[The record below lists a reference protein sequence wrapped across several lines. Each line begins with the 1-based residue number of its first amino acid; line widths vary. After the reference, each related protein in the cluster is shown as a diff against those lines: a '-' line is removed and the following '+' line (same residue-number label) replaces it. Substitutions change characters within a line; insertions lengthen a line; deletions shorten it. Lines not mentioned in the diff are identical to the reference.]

1 MSASDKKKLRKE
13 QNAAAMTQKQQKAL
27 KEART
32 LKAYTFTFVIC
43 MVLILAVVIG
53 LLVKA
58 PINGLIDNKTHAV
71 TVGSHKLSI
80 TDFSYYYV
88 DAINSH
94 YTTLAESYGQYAQY
108 MLGFS
113 MGKPLDEQIQD
124 KETGASWADYF
135 MDEALKNA
143 KSVYVLYDL
152 AISKGHKMTAEEEGK
167 LKDAINDIKHEA
179 KDQKVSENKLLK
191 RIYGDGA
198 DKKSYEK
205 YLKDSFLANSYY
217 NKYQE
222 DLKATYTDEDL
233 RKYEAEKLHEYN
245 SYTFA
250 TYLVEVKNY
259 LPKLESGKEYT
270 KEQREAA
277 LAAAKADAEA
287 LKSATSQGL
296 EAFETAIKALEIN
309 KDKKDVSYTHSKA
322 IRYGMLSY
330 ESISDEIID
339 WMAEKDRK
347 DGDHDYFEKLE
358 CTITDKD
365 HVHETKDE
373 HDHDHDHDDDSDST
387 NESDPTNGTTAS
399 TAPSDGAKTGTT
411 GTTAANDGT
420 TGTTGA
426 TSGTDDKKD
435 EDKKDECVEETTGF
449 YVVYLEKIDPN
460 QMKLVNVRHIL
471 LDYTQ
476 VDLDEDGKPTKEAQ
490 EAVKKKAE
498 DLLNKWKAG
507 EKTSASFAQL
517 AKDNSMDP
525 GSASEGGLYEEVY
538 PGQMVENFN
547 DWCFADGRLSG
558 DTGIVESDYGW
569 HIIYFES
576 YCDINFRD
584 FMITNDKLGEEME
597 DWYEELLK
605 TITATKVDLKRMK
618 WDITFNISQ

>member
-27 KEART
+27 KEARS
-32 LKAYTFTFVIC
+32 LKAYTITFVIC
-43 MVLILAVVIG
+43 MVLIVAVVLG

-71 TVGSHKLSI
+71 TVGKHELSI

-94 YTTLAESYGQYAQY
+94 YSTLYKSYGQYAQY

-113 MGKPLDEQIQD
+113 MGKPLNEQTQD

-135 MDEALKNA
+135 MDAALKNA

-152 AISKGHKMTAEEEGK
+152 AISKGHKMTAEEETE
-167 LKDAINDIKHEA
+167 LQEAINEIKDEA
-179 KDQKVSENKLLK
+179 KDQKISENKLLK

-198 DKKSYEK
+198 DTKSYTK

-245 SYTFA
+245 SYSFA
-250 TYLVEVKNY
+250 TYLIEVKNY

-270 KEQREAA
+270 QEQRDAA
-277 LAAAKADAEA
+277 MAAAKADAET
-287 LKSATSQGL
+287 LKSASSQGL
-296 EAFETAIKALEIN
+296 EAFETAIKALAVN
-309 KDKKDVSYTHSKA
+309 KEKTDASYTHSKA
-322 IRYGMLSY
+322 IRYDLLSY

-339 WMAEKDRK
+339 WMAESDRK
-347 DGDHDYFEKLE
+347 DGDHDFFEKVE
-358 CTITDKD
+358 CTITDSS
-365 HVHETKDE
+365 HVHKTEEEDE
-373 HDHDHDHDDDSDST
+373 HDHDHDHDHKDEDAT
-387 NESDPTNGTTAS
+387 TPSDPSNATDPSAT
-399 TAPSDGAKTGTT
+399 TAPSVPA
-411 GTTAANDGT
+411 T

-426 TSGTDDKKD
+426 TESTGATTGSDGEKKD
-435 EDKKDECVEETTGF
+435 EEKKDECVEETTGF

-471 LDYTQ
+471 VEYTQ
-476 VDLDEDGKPTKEAQ
+476 VDYDKDNKPTAEAQ
-490 EAVKKKAE
+490 AAVKKKAE
-498 DLLNKWKAG
+498 DLLNKWKEG

-517 AKDNSMDP
+517 AKDNSADV

-538 PGQMVENFN
+538 PGRMVENF
-547 DWCFADGRLSG
+547 DAWCFEEGRLSG
-558 DTGIVESDYGW
+558 DTGIVESNYGW

-584 FMITNDKLGEEME
+584 YMITNDKLTEEMDE
-597 DWYEELLK
+597 WYEELLK

-618 WDITFNISQ
+618 WDITFNVSQ